1 MQGYDIRI
9 PKLLG
14 GLKTMRKTLSIVLSL
29 LMVLSIFSPVF
40 AEEDVKDVT
49 AENIEKNEEY
59 IDFLK
64 EINIVKGDKSG
75 DLMLDKDID
84 RASFAAILVRA
95 DGKEAVAESVKTLP
109 SKFADMTAAHWANG
123 YAIVAHDNLWMKG
136 DPANNF
142 MPGKSISYAEIAT
155 TLVRF
160 LGEEKDG
167 MVYPT
172 SYIAKATELGLFKG
186 VEEIA
191 GEYTKNAVRKNV
203 FMMLYNA
210 LSREDFGKYNVYK
223 VIVLENSRV
232 AKLAD
237 NQIKAEVLSVVQMAN
252 NVNERGV
259 AKVGQQMVFNIADLK
274 KVEGGLAD
282 TENLL
287 GKVANF
293 TVDQD
298 GTIVKAVID
307 NSYEY
312 LAGGI
317 TSLDDKYFGVN
328 YVKKAVRVD
337 ERYYNRGL
345 NAGRYDRDDRMYR
358 TYLTTNK
365 GTVNYNYEEF
375 AAENKAERI
384 NPNFARMTVKDGMVL
399 FVDAYGL
406 RDIAPVQ
413 KVERDGEDVYYYN
426 DERNGAVERTI
437 INSWDTVIAYNAKD
451 GFSNYD
457 RKNIKTDDVIHW
469 MDGFYLV
476 RTDAK
481 LQATLDKTFVD
492 YRGERAL
499 LKVAEDKTLDR
510 NLSTVAGGTVP
521 PYRSVFAY
529 DDMHFRRTE
538 NRGQLGNMVGAEVKV
553 LLDVRNAIQ
562 LITSHEKF
570 TDRIALVDK
579 TVSAKG
585 MEFYAANAPE
595 EWKFR
600 LTDSWDSNYYR
611 RHELNAQQANRF
623 DRFVRLDLVHTAADK
638 DGNAKLVATIDGYEY
653 QNEEST
659 FPVLWRGKLQQGA
672 KAKGRYS
679 GHDWEFVSFPANRRN
694 IIRVGNRDLRY
705 SDETDVFV
713 INAKRDRYDKNWSR
727 EAVVKATLADVM
739 KHDGNNGYL
748 GAVALTEK
756 EYEQFLRRERF
767 ADYSLYSDTREDFVK
782 AIVFTNYTGPM
793 AEVDNIEYG
802 RVDVIYLYSN
812 QVKVELRPGVYETFN
827 IHRDSNLNFRDD
839 VKVDDFV
846 ILRRIKDAKEPTAV
860 FEKKI
865 VTKVND
871 SKKEVPWTAP
881 GYVVENRSAYNLK
894 VAGFTT
900 PFKTDNIT
908 VEFGDVR
915 GNRKAYVYAP
925 ANDLADL
932 VVYEPYNGA
941 PAATGTVTWIN
952 TEVLDKD
959 TIEILKVNATPGKV
973 YTVTSQKEG
982 TNTVT
987 PVAGIIADKTLTA
1000 ADLTIATSN
1009 AGDVRYIVKVEEDGK
1024 VIDSRVITV
1033 KDSTAPAHT
1042 AVTLHAGTT
1051 AAKAKATLDTYIK
1064 IDAIRDGKEYNDY
1077 VVDVRI
1083 DANATESKVSV
1094 NGKTFAVIAK
1104 KDATRKDVADA
1115 LNAFPAFANK
1125 FVAST
1130 TSTAAATAT
1139 SATTASGEDQ
1149 KAEVLELTFNT
1160 AMKEV
1165 PKMTLK
1171 IAGTE
1176 YTVDVEWSNGGKTA
1190 KLTQNAAFP
1199 SSGAVTDINLESV
1212 NGLKTNPA
1220 TSVNY

>member
-1 MQGYDIRI
+1 
-9 PKLLG
+9 
-14 GLKTMRKTLSIVLSL
+14 MRKTLSIVLSL

-49 AENIEKNEEY
+49 AETMEKNEEY
-59 IDFLK
+59 IEFLK

-123 YAIVAHDNLWMKG
+123 YATVAHDNLWMKG
-136 DPANNF
+136 NTANEF
-142 MPGKSISYAEIAT
+142 MPGKEISYAEIAT

-237 NQIKAEVLSVVQMAN
+237 NQLKAEVLSVVQMAN

-259 AKVGQQMVFNIADLK
+259 AKVGQQMVFNIEDLK

-298 GTIVKAVID
+298 GKIVKAVID

-538 NRGQLGNMVGAEVKV
+538 NRGQLSNMVGSEVKV

-611 RHELNAQQANRF
+611 RHVLNAQQANRF
-623 DRFVRLDLVHTAADK
+623 DRFVRLDLAHTAADK

-653 QNEEST
+653 TQEPST
-659 FPVLWRGKLQQGA
+659 FPVLWRGKLQQLKEGE
-672 KAKGRYS
+672 KALGRYY

-694 IIRVGNRDLRY
+694 IIKVGNRDLRY

-713 INAKRDRYDKNWSR
+713 INAKRDRYDNNWSR

-739 KHDGNNGYL
+739 KYDGNNGYL

-756 EYEQFLRRERF
+756 EYAKFLKDEGF
-767 ADYSLYSDTREDFVK
+767 ANYSLYSDTREDFVK

-839 VKVDDFV
+839 VKVDDYV

-860 FEKKI
+860 FEKRI
-865 VTKVND
+865 VTEIENA
-871 SKKEVPWTAP
+871 KKDVLWTAP

-900 PFKTDNIT
+900 PFKTDEIT

-925 ANDLADL
+925 ANGLADL

-952 TEVLDKD
+952 KEVADNTKD
-959 TIEILKVNATPGKV
+959 VLKLNVTPGKV
-973 YTVTSQKEG
+973 YKVTTQKEG
-982 TNTVT
+982 TATPGTVKGG
-987 PVAGIIADKTLTA
+987 VIADTKYTA
-1000 ADLTIATSN
+1000 FDLGIQNATGN
-1009 AGDVRYIVKVEEDGK
+1009 DVNYIVKVYEDDK
-1024 VIDSRVITV
+1024 EIASEVVV
-1033 KDSTAPAHT
+1033 AKDSTVPTFT
-1042 AVTLHAGTT
+1042 AALNDGTT
-1051 AAKAKATLDTYIK
+1051 AAKAKATLDTDIT
-1064 IDAIRDGKEYNDY
+1064 IEAIRDGKEYNGY

-1083 DANATESKVSV
+1083 DANATETKVTV

-1104 KDATRKDVADA
+1104 KDATKKDIADA

-1125 FVAST
+1125 FVATT
-1130 TSTAAATAT
+1130 TSTDAATAT
-1139 SATTASGEDQ
+1139 SATTANGEDK
-1149 KAEVLELTFNT
+1149 KAQELELTFST

-1165 PKMTLK
+1165 STMTLK
-1171 IAGTE
+1171 IDGTE
-1176 YTVDVEWSNGGKTA
+1176 YTANVKWDSA
-1190 KLTQNAAFP
+1190 KKVATLTSDTAFP
-1199 SSGAVTDINLESV
+1199 SATGTHNITNVELESA
-1212 NGLKTNPA
+1212 NGVKANPG
-1220 TSVNY
+1220 TGSYTK